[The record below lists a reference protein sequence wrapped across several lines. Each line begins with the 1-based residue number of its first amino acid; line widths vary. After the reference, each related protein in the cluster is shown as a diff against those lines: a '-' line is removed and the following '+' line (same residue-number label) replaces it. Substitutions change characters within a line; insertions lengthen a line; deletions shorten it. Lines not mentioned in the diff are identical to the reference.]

1 MLKKVLEFLPTP
13 TAVKR
18 VIIDFERAMWSAIR
32 RLLPEVEIKGCVFHW
47 TQALWRKVS
56 RKNCNFYT

>member
-13 TAVKR
+13 PAVKR

-32 RLLPEVEIKGCVFHW
+32 RLLPEVEIKRMCLPLDSSSMEKG
-47 TQALWRKVS
+47 
-56 RKNCNFYT
+56 